1 MNSRIA
7 MLIEYDGSV
16 FHGWQFQPN
25 LPTVQGA
32 IQAAIYEYCGQVV
45 ELQCAGRTDTG
56 VHAVGQV
63 AHADL
68 AGAHDADR
76 VMEAVNFHLRR
87 SEFANKVA
95 VIAAQNALPDFH
107 ARFSAISRRYQYRLV
122 VRRAP
127 LVIEEGLLWRISHPL
142 NVAAMREAAQM
153 LIGEHNFN
161 SFRSGECQAKSA
173 VKTLDILEIVQ
184 DGNRIIFN
192 IKAKSF
198 LHNQVR
204 IMVGTL
210 VEIGRGRYQ
219 PNIITEMLAGNHR
232 RCAGMTA
239 PADGLFFMEVEYEE
253 GLGFRV

>member
-1 MNSRIA
+1 
-7 MLIEYDGSV
+7 MLIEYDGSA

-32 IQAAIYEYCGQVV
+32 IQAAIYEYCGQRV
-45 ELQCAGRTDTG
+45 ELHCAGRTDTG
-56 VHAVGQV
+56 VHALGQV

-68 AGAHDADR
+68 AGEHDANR

-87 SEFANKVA
+87 SEFANKAA
-95 VIAAQNALPDFH
+95 VIASRNAPPDFH
-107 ARFSAISRRYQYRLV
+107 ARFSARSRRYQYRLV
-122 VRRAP
+122 IRRAP
-127 LVIEEGLLWRISHPL
+127 LVLEQGLVWRISHPL
-142 NVAAMREAAQM
+142 DVDAMREAAN
-153 LIGEHNFN
+153 LLLGEHNFN

-173 VKTLDILEIVQ
+173 VKTLDILEILQ

-210 VEIGRGRYQ
+210 VEIGRGRYEPQ
-219 PNIITEMLAGNHR
+219 IITEMLAGNHR

-239 PADGLFFMEVEYEE
+239 PADGLFFMEVEYDD
-253 GLGFRV
+253 LKW

>member
-7 MLIEYDGSV
+7 MLIEYDGSS

-32 IQAAIYEYCGQVV
+32 IQAALKQYCGQVV

-56 VHAVGQV
+56 VHAIGQV

-68 AGAHDADR
+68 VGAHDANR

-87 SEFANKVA
+87 SEFAYKVA
-95 VIAAQNALPDFH
+95 VIAAQNAPSNFH
-107 ARFSAISRRYQYRLV
+107 ARFSSKSRRYQYRII
-122 VRRAP
+122 VRRSP
-127 LVIEEGLLWRISHPL
+127 LVLEQGLVWRLSHPL
-142 NVAAMREAAQM
+142 NVAAMREAAE
-153 LIGEHNFN
+153 LLLGEHNFN
-161 SFRSGECQAKSA
+161 SFRSSECQAKSA
-173 VKTLDILEIVQ
+173 VKTLDMLEIVQ
-184 DGNRIIFN
+184 DGNRIIVN
-192 IKAKSF
+192 VKAKSF

-210 VEIGRGRYQ
+210 VEIGRGRYEPQ
-219 PNIITEMLAGNHR
+219 IIAEMIAGNHR

-239 PADGLFFMEVEYEE
+239 SPDGLFFMEVEYDD
-253 GLGFRV
+253 LKW